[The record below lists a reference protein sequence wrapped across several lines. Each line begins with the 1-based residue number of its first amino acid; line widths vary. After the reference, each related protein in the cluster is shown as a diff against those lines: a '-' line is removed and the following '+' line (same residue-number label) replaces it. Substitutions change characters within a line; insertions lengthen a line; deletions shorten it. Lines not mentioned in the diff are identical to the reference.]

1 MTDTKDNILDT
12 MQALIQTR
20 GYSAVS
26 YQDIAAELGIRK
38 ASIHYHFATK
48 SELGVAV
55 VERYGREFGALLQ
68 TATEKGHGPRRLL
81 DIFMQPFVQFGNT
94 EDKICLCG
102 ALAGEFLAL
111 PPEMQA
117 MVSEFFEN
125 QQLWL
130 EKLLRKGRADHEF
143 FFDGSPRRQARLI
156 FSALQGALLLKRSNR
171 DSGQLRDVIAE
182 IKARLKPAK
191 A

>member
-94 EDKICLCG
+94 EDKI
-102 ALAGEFLAL
+102 
-111 PPEMQA
+111 
-117 MVSEFFEN
+117 ST
-125 QQLWL
+125 
-130 EKLLRKGRADHEF
+130 LR
-143 FFDGSPRRQARLI
+143 
-156 FSALQGALLLKRSNR
+156 
-171 DSGQLRDVIAE
+171 
-182 IKARLKPAK
+182 
-191 A
+191 